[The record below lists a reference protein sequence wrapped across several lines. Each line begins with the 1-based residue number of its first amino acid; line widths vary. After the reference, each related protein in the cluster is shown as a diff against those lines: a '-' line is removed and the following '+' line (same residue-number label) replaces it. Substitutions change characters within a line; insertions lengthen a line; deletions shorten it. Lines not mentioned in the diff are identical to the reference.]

1 MGKLWR
7 AALVASLV
15 IGSIGFIALPAAQA
29 APALCTGFV
38 QNFRFAGDVEVP
50 NGATCTLSNVIVGN
64 RVLVDPGG
72 NLALVG
78 TTVAGN
84 LNATSP
90 ASIRID
96 SLPSSCTAGPPPSCS
111 QPSIVRGT
119 AVIDG
124 TTGVPS
130 GLSTNL
136 ICNGTKFSGDSFTL
150 KNSAAAAPYDVGGGT
165 CSFGGNQ
172 ISGVARITGNAGY
185 VTYAN
190 NRSGDN
196 LAVNTNTGGGSLV
209 NNHSGGSILCGGGS
223 NVPAY
228 TASGN
233 SAAFAD
239 QSRFGTC

>member
-7 AALVASLV
+7 AAFVASLA
-15 IGSIGFIALPAAQA
+15 IGSIGFVALPAAQA
-29 APALCTGFV
+29 APAPCTGFV

-50 NGATCTLSNVIVGN
+50 GGATCTLSNVIVGN
-64 RVLVDPGG
+64 RVIVDPGG
-72 NLALVG
+72 SLALVG
-78 TTVAGN
+78 TTVGGN

-96 SLPSSCTAGPPPSCS
+96 ALPGGT

-136 ICNGTKFSGDSFTL
+136 ICNGTKFTGDSFTL
-150 KNSAAAAPYDVGGGT
+150 KNSAASAPYEVGSGI
-165 CSFGGNQ
+165 CSFGGNVVN
-172 ISGVARITGNAGY
+172 GVARITGNAGF
-185 VTYAN
+185 VNFAN
-190 NRSGDN
+190 NRVGDN
-196 LAVNTNTGGGSLV
+196 LSVNTNTGGGNLV
-209 NNHSGGSILCGGGS
+209 NNRSGGSILCGGGS

-239 QSRFGTC
+239 QSKGGTC